1 MMRSILTYGVK
12 FLNLWLP
19 PGRKVNVFSDDTFIV
34 SYPRSGNTWTRFL
47 IGNLLS
53 DDEPVT
59 FDNIKHRIPDIY
71 KSTAYALRAVPRPRF
86 LKSHEYFDPRYPKVI
101 YIARDPRDVAVSYYH
116 YSRKTRYLDD
126 SDPIENFVEDFVA
139 GKVFTVGSWAENVG
153 SWIGAKMDDP
163 DRFLLLRYEDLI
175 ADTVD
180 ELKKMVKFLG
190 INIPDTRINAAVE
203 LSTAAQM
210 QAIERGA
217 AKQWVPTKNSRT
229 DIPFVRK
236 ARSGTWK
243 EELPLGSVN
252 LIESRWFTLMKK
264 LRYLK

>member
-1 MMRSILTYGVK
+1 MQLLRQSVK
-12 FLNLWLP
+12 FLKLWRN
-19 PGRKVNVFSDDTFIV
+19 PGREVDVFPDDTFIV

-53 DDEPVT
+53 DGEPVS
-59 FDNIKHRIPDIY
+59 FASIKHRIPDIY
-71 KSTAYALRAVPRPRF
+71 YNKAYTLRAIPRPRF

-101 YIARDPRDVAVSYYH
+101 YIVRDPRDVAVSYYH
-116 YSRKTRYLDD
+116 YSRKIRWLED
-126 SDPIENFVEDFVA
+126 SDPIEGFVEDFVA
-139 GKVFTVGSWAENVG
+139 GKVSTIGSWAENVG
-153 SWIGAKMDDP
+153 SWIGTKANDA

-175 ADTVD
+175 ADTVG
-180 ELKKMVKFLG
+180 ELKKSTKFLG
-190 INIPDTRINAAVE
+190 INVSDTRINEVIE
-203 LSTAAQM
+203 LSTAEQM
-210 QAIERGA
+210 QESERKT
-217 AKQWVPTKNSRT
+217 AKWWSVATKNNRP

-243 EELPLGSVN
+243 EELPLVSVN